1 MSEFDRET
9 SILRRPWST
18 EGCCALESKEVVVA
32 VVVVVVVIV
41 VVVVVTVATAAA
53 SKMIPS
59 IDSSIENVYIPRDST
74 HLTLHSVNNGLN
86 FPASI
91 KA

>member
-9 SILRRPWST
+9 SILRRPWSA

-32 VVVVVVVIV
+32 VVVVVVVI

-74 HLTLHSVNNGLN
+74 HLTLHSVNTGLN